1 MRNYTVN
8 YPNTGRSFTFSKP
21 SEVMVL
27 LNASEEPFLIKYKG
41 ENLVYTKFLDYLA
54 KGIV

>member
-1 MRNYTVN
+1 MNNYQVI
-8 YPNTGRSFTFSKP
+8 YPNTGRTFTFRKP
-21 SEVMVL
+21 SEVMDL
-27 LNASEEPFLIKYKG
+27 LNSNDDPFIIKYKG